1 MGIKYGNLNVDEK
14 YSGIL
19 EPNLYFDSILVPGVT
34 YTDKYQTGPA
44 GGIYVHKL
52 DTTAVTVGT
61 PGRDF
66 TDEAS
71 SDTLI
76 PILLNNN
83 YMKSKK
89 IYGVQAAAVDF
100 DLANEQLSTAT
111 QEIKESRQQSALG
124 CLVNEGTKSNGDAI
138 TANAVDAVLD
148 EAAKIKKGKANVVL
162 CSPDFYALVLK
173 ENGKDFTPA
182 KNDEVA
188 ATGAIGDLYGFTWIR
203 AAGLGEAEAKYYDS
217 TGTLKTV
224 ALHKAPT
231 TSVDGS
237 AVDFILYNSETLSII
252 DNLESFRIV
261 DSENF
266 TGSKAQAEL
275 NTGMKVTTPALAR
288 VRTHTIAKTGA

>member
-1 MGIKYGNLNVDEK
+1 MGIKYGSLNVDEK

-52 DTTAVTVGT
+52 NTTAVTVGT

-66 TDEAS
+66 SDEAS

-100 DLANEQLSTAT
+100 DLANEQLATAT

-124 CLVNEGTKSNGDAI
+124 CLVQEGTTSTVKTAI
-138 TANAVDAVLD
+138 TTGAVNAVLD
-148 EAAKIKKGKANVVL
+148 EAAQIKKGKANVVL

-173 ENGKDFTPA
+173 ESGKNFTPV

-203 AAGLGEAEAKYYDS
+203 AAGLGEQEAKYYDS

-224 ALHKAPT
+224 ALSKT
-231 TSVDGS
+231 TP
-237 AVDFILYNSETLSII
+237 VDFILYNSEALSIV
-252 DNLESFRIV
+252 DNLESYRIV

-266 TGSKAQAEL
+266 TGSKAQVEI
-275 NTGMKVTTPALAR
+275 NTGMKVTTPALVR
-288 VRTHTIAKTGA
+288 VRVHTAG

>member
-1 MGIKYGNLNVDEK
+1 MGIKYGSLNVDEK

-52 DTTAVTVGT
+52 NTTAVTVGT

-66 TDEAS
+66 SDEAS

-124 CLVNEGTKSNGDAI
+124 CLVQEGTTSTVKTAI
-138 TANAVDAVLD
+138 TANAVNAVLD
-148 EAAKIKKGKANVVL
+148 EAAQIKKGKANVVL

-173 ENGKDFTPA
+173 ESGKNFTPV

-203 AAGLGEAEAKYYDS
+203 AAGLGEQEAKYYDS

-224 ALHKAPT
+224 ALSKT
-231 TSVDGS
+231 TP
-237 AVDFILYNSETLSII
+237 VDFILYNSEALSIV
-252 DNLESFRIV
+252 DNLESYRIV

-266 TGSKAQAEL
+266 TGSKAQVEI
-275 NTGMKVTTPALAR
+275 NTGMKVTTPALVR
-288 VRTHTIAKTGA
+288 VRVHTAG

>member
-1 MGIKYGNLNVDEK
+1 MGIKYGSLNVDEK

-66 TDEAS
+66 ADEAS

-100 DLANEQLSTAT
+100 DIANEQLATAT

-124 CLVNEGTKSNGDAI
+124 CLVQEGTTSTVKTAI

-148 EAAKIKKGKANVVL
+148 EAAKIKKGKANIVF

-188 ATGAIGDLYGFTWIR
+188 STGAIGDLYGFTWIR
-203 AAGLGEAEAKYYDS
+203 AAGLGEAEAKYYDN
-217 TGTLKTV
+217 TGALKTV
-224 ALHKAPT
+224 VLNKAA
-231 TSVDGS
+231 TSSNDGS
-237 AVDFILYNSETLSII
+237 AVDFILYNSEALSIV
-252 DNLESFRIV
+252 DNLESYRIV

-275 NTGMKVTTPALAR
+275 NTGMTVTTPALAR
-288 VRTHTIAKTGA
+288 VRTHTIAKG

>member
-89 IYGVQAAAVDF
+89 IYGVQAASVSF
-100 DLANEQLSTAT
+100 DIANEQLSIAT

-124 CLVNEGTKSNGDAI
+124 CLVQEGTKSTGAAI

-217 TGTLKTV
+217 TGALKTV
-224 ALHKAPT
+224 SLYKAA
-231 TSVDGS
+231 TSGTDGS
-237 AVDFILYNSETLSII
+237 AVDFILYNSEALSIV
-252 DNLESFRIV
+252 DNLESYRIV

-288 VRTHTIAKTGA
+288 VRTHTIAKG

>member
-89 IYGVQAAAVDF
+89 IYGVQAAAVAF

-124 CLVNEGTKSNGDAI
+124 CLVQEGTKSNGAAI

-217 TGTLKTV
+217 TGALKTV
-224 ALHKAPT
+224 ALNKAA
-231 TSVDGS
+231 TSAADGS
-237 AVDFILYNSETLSII
+237 AVDFILYNSEALSIV
-252 DNLESFRIV
+252 DNLESYRIV

-288 VRTHTIAKTGA
+288 VRTHTIAKG

>member
-66 TDEAS
+66 SDEAS

-89 IYGVQAAAVDF
+89 IYGVQAAAVSF
-100 DLANEQLSTAT
+100 DLANEQLSIAT

-124 CLVNEGTKSNGDAI
+124 CLVQEGTTSTVKTVI
-138 TANAVDAVLD
+138 TENAVNAVLD
-148 EAAKIKKGKANVVL
+148 EATQIKKGKANVVL

-203 AAGLGEAEAKYYDS
+203 AAGLGEQEAKYYDS

-224 ALHKAPT
+224 ALSKT
-231 TSVDGS
+231 T
-237 AVDFILYNSETLSII
+237 AVDFILYNSETLSIV
-252 DNLESFRIV
+252 DNLESYRIV

-266 TGSKAQAEL
+266 TGSKAQVEI

-288 VRTHTIAKTGA
+288 VRTHTVG

>member
-89 IYGVQAAAVDF
+89 IYGVQAAAVSF

-124 CLVNEGTKSNGDAI
+124 CLVQEGTKANGAAV
-138 TANAVDAVLD
+138 TANAVNAVLD

-224 ALHKAPT
+224 SLHKAA
-231 TSVDGS
+231 TSAADGS
-237 AVDFILYNSETLSII
+237 AVDFILYNSETLSIV
-252 DNLESFRIV
+252 DNLESYRIV

-275 NTGMKVTTPALAR
+275 NTGMKVTTPALAI
-288 VRTHTIAKTGA
+288 VRTHTIAKG

>member
-1 MGIKYGNLNVDEK
+1 MGIKYGSLNVDEK

-52 DTTAVTVGT
+52 NTTAVTVGT

-66 TDEAS
+66 SDEAS

-89 IYGVQAAAVDF
+89 IYGVQAAAVSF
-100 DLANEQLSTAT
+100 DLANEQLATAT

-124 CLVNEGTKSNGDAI
+124 CLVQEGTTSTVKTAI
-138 TANAVDAVLD
+138 TANAVNAVLD
-148 EAAKIKKGKANVVL
+148 EAAQIKKGKANVVL

-173 ENGKDFTPA
+173 ESGKNFTPV

-203 AAGLGEAEAKYYDS
+203 AAGLGEQEAKYYDS

-224 ALHKAPT
+224 ALSKT
-231 TSVDGS
+231 TP
-237 AVDFILYNSETLSII
+237 VDFILYNSEALSIV
-252 DNLESFRIV
+252 DNLESYRIV

-266 TGSKAQAEL
+266 TGSKAQVEI
-275 NTGMKVTTPALAR
+275 NTGMKVTTPALVR
-288 VRTHTIAKTGA
+288 VRVHTAG

>member
-1 MGIKYGNLNVDEK
+1 MGIKYGSLNVDEK

-52 DTTAVTVGT
+52 NTTAVTVGT

-66 TDEAS
+66 SDEAS

-124 CLVNEGTKSNGDAI
+124 CLVQEGTTSTVKTAI
-138 TANAVDAVLD
+138 TANAVNAVLD
-148 EAAKIKKGKANVVL
+148 EAAQIKKGKANVVL

-173 ENGKDFTPA
+173 ESGKNFTPV

-203 AAGLGEAEAKYYDS
+203 AAGLGEQDAKYYDS

-224 ALHKAPT
+224 ALSKT
-231 TSVDGS
+231 TP
-237 AVDFILYNSETLSII
+237 VDFILYNSEALSIV
-252 DNLESFRIV
+252 DNLESYRIV

-266 TGSKAQAEL
+266 TGSKAQVEI
-275 NTGMKVTTPALAR
+275 NTGMKVTTPALVR
-288 VRTHTIAKTGA
+288 VRVHTAG

>member
-52 DTTAVTVGT
+52 DTTAVTVGI

-89 IYGVQAAAVDF
+89 IYGVQAAAVSF
-100 DLANEQLSTAT
+100 DLANEQLATAT

-124 CLVNEGTKSNGDAI
+124 CLVQEGTKSNGAAI
-138 TANAVDAVLD
+138 TANAVNAVLD
-148 EAAKIKKGKANVVL
+148 EAAKIKKGNANVVF
-162 CSPDFYALVLK
+162 CSPDFYALALK

-224 ALHKAPT
+224 ALHKAAT
-231 TSVDGS
+231 TAADGS
-237 AVDFILYNSETLSII
+237 AVDFILYNNETLSIV
-252 DNLESFRIV
+252 DNLENFRIV

-275 NTGMKVTTPALAR
+275 NTGMRVTTPALAR
-288 VRTHTIAKTGA
+288 VRTHTIAKG

>member
-89 IYGVQAAAVDF
+89 IYGVQAAAVAF
-100 DLANEQLSTAT
+100 DLANEQLATAT

-124 CLVNEGTKSNGDAI
+124 CLVQEGTKSNGAAI

-148 EAAKIKKGKANVVL
+148 EAAKIKKGKANVVF
-162 CSPDFYALVLK
+162 CSPEFYALVLK

-224 ALHKAPT
+224 ALNKAA
-231 TSVDGS
+231 TSAADGS
-237 AVDFILYNSETLSII
+237 AVDFILYNSETLSIV
-252 DNLESFRIV
+252 DNLESYRIV

-288 VRTHTIAKTGA
+288 VRTHTIAKG

>member
-1 MGIKYGNLNVDEK
+1 MGIKYGSLNVDEK
-14 YSGIL
+14 YSRIL

-52 DTTAVTVGT
+52 NTTAVTVGT

-66 TDEAS
+66 SDEAS

-124 CLVNEGTKSNGDAI
+124 CLVQEGTTSTVKTAI
-138 TANAVDAVLD
+138 TTGAVNAVLD
-148 EAAKIKKGKANVVL
+148 EAAQIKKGKANVVL

-173 ENGKDFTPA
+173 ESGKNFTPV
-182 KNDEVA
+182 KNDQVA

-203 AAGLGEAEAKYYDS
+203 AAGLGEQEAKYYDS
-217 TGTLKTV
+217 TRTLKTV
-224 ALHKAPT
+224 ALSKT
-231 TSVDGS
+231 TP
-237 AVDFILYNSETLSII
+237 VDFILYNSEALSIV
-252 DNLESFRIV
+252 DNLESYRIV

-266 TGSKAQAEL
+266 TGSKAQVEI
-275 NTGMKVTTPALAR
+275 NTGMKVTTPALVR
-288 VRTHTIAKTGA
+288 VRVHTAG

>member
-1 MGIKYGNLNVDEK
+1 MAIKYGNLNVDEK

-71 SDTLI
+71 TDTLI

-89 IYGVQAAAVDF
+89 IYGVQAAAVSF

-124 CLVNEGTKSNGDAI
+124 CLVQEGTKSNGAAI

-173 ENGKDFTPA
+173 ENGKDFTTA

-224 ALHKAPT
+224 ALHKAAT
-231 TSVDGS
+231 TAADGS
-237 AVDFILYNSETLSII
+237 AVDFILYNSETLSIV
-252 DNLESFRIV
+252 DNLESYRIV

-275 NTGMKVTTPALAR
+275 NTGMKVTTPALVR
-288 VRTHTIAKTGA
+288 VRTHTIAKG

>member
-1 MGIKYGNLNVDEK
+1 MAIKYGSLNVDEK
-14 YSGIL
+14 YSAIL
-19 EPNLYFDSILVPGVT
+19 EPNLYYDSIFVPGVT

-52 DTTAVTVGT
+52 DTSAVTVGT

-71 SDTLI
+71 ADTLI

-83 YMKSKK
+83 FQKSKK

-111 QEIKESRQQSALG
+111 QEVREAWNQSGLG
-124 CLVNEGTKSNGDAI
+124 CLVQEGTTSSVKTAI
-138 TANAVDAVLD
+138 TTGAVDAVLD
-148 EAAKIKKGKANVVL
+148 EAANIKKGTANVVL
-162 CSPDFYALVLK
+162 CSPEFYALVLK
-173 ENGKDFTPA
+173 ENGKDFTPV
-182 KNDEVA
+182 KNDQIA
-188 ATGAIGDLYGFTWIR
+188 ATGAIGTLYGYTWIR
-203 AAGLGEAEAKYYDS
+203 AAGLDEANAKYYDS

-224 ALHKAPT
+224 ALNKAASGST
-231 TSVDGS
+231 DGS

-252 DNLESFRIV
+252 SNLESFRIV

-266 TGSKAQAEL
+266 TGSKAQVEM
-275 NTGMKVTTPALAR
+275 NTGYKVTTPSLCR
-288 VRTHTIAKTGA
+288 VRTHTIAHS

>member
-1 MGIKYGNLNVDEK
+1 MGIKYGSLNVDEK

-52 DTTAVTVGT
+52 NTTAVTVGT

-66 TDEAS
+66 SDEAS

-124 CLVNEGTKSNGDAI
+124 CLVQEGTTSTVKAAI
-138 TANAVDAVLD
+138 TANAVNAVLD
-148 EAAKIKKGKANVVL
+148 EAAQIKKGKANVVL

-173 ENGKDFTPA
+173 ESGKNFTPV

-203 AAGLGEAEAKYYDS
+203 AAGLGEQEAKYYDS

-224 ALHKAPT
+224 ALSKT
-231 TSVDGS
+231 TP
-237 AVDFILYNSETLSII
+237 VDFILYNSEALSIV
-252 DNLESFRIV
+252 DNLESYRIV

-266 TGSKAQAEL
+266 TGSKAQVEI
-275 NTGMKVTTPALAR
+275 NTGMKVTTPALVR
-288 VRTHTIAKTGA
+288 VRTHTAG

>member
-1 MGIKYGNLNVDEK
+1 MGIKYGSLNVDEK

>member
-1 MGIKYGNLNVDEK
+1 MAIKYGNLNVDEK

-52 DTTAVTVGT
+52 STSAVAVGT

-71 SDTLI
+71 EDTLI
-76 PILLNNN
+76 PILLLNN
-83 YMKSKK
+83 YQKSKK
-89 IYGVQAAAVDF
+89 IYGTQAAAVAF

-124 CLVNEGTKSNGDAI
+124 CLVQEGTKSNGAAI

-173 ENGKDFTPA
+173 ENGKDFTPV
-182 KNDEVA
+182 KNDQVA
-188 ATGAIGDLYGFTWIR
+188 ATGAIGDMYGFTWIR
-203 AAGLGEAEAKYYDS
+203 AAGLGEASAEYYDH
-217 TGTLKTV
+217 TGAKKTV
-224 ALHKAPT
+224 ALEKAA
-231 TSVDGS
+231 TSAADGS
-237 AVDFILYNSETLSII
+237 AVDFILYNSEALSIV
-252 DNLESFRIV
+252 DNLESYRIV

-275 NTGMKVTTPALAR
+275 NTGMTVTTGTLVR
-288 VRTHTIAKTGA
+288 VRTHTIAKG

>member
-1 MGIKYGNLNVDEK
+1 MGIKYGSLNVDEK

-52 DTTAVTVGT
+52 NTTAVTVGT

-66 TDEAS
+66 SDEAS

-124 CLVNEGTKSNGDAI
+124 CLVQEGTTSTVKTAI
-138 TANAVDAVLD
+138 TTGAVNAVLD
-148 EAAKIKKGKANVVL
+148 EAAQIKKGKANVVL

-173 ENGKDFTPA
+173 ESGKNFTPV

-203 AAGLGEAEAKYYDS
+203 AAGLGEQEAKYYDS

-224 ALHKAPT
+224 ALSKT
-231 TSVDGS
+231 TP
-237 AVDFILYNSETLSII
+237 VDFILYNSEALSIV
-252 DNLESFRIV
+252 DNLESYRIV

-266 TGSKAQAEL
+266 TGSKAQVEI
-275 NTGMKVTTPALAR
+275 NTGMKVTTPALVR
-288 VRTHTIAKTGA
+288 VRVHTAG

>member
-89 IYGVQAAAVDF
+89 IYGVQAAAVSF

-124 CLVNEGTKSNGDAI
+124 CLVQEGTKSNGAAI
-138 TANAVDAVLD
+138 TANAVNAVLD
-148 EAAKIKKGKANVVL
+148 EAANIKKGKANVVL
-162 CSPDFYALVLK
+162 CSPEFYALVLK

-224 ALHKAPT
+224 ALHKAA
-231 TSVDGS
+231 TSAADGS
-237 AVDFILYNSETLSII
+237 AVDFILYNNETLSIV

-288 VRTHTIAKTGA
+288 VRTHTIAKG

>member
-89 IYGVQAAAVDF
+89 IYGVQAAAVSF

-124 CLVNEGTKSNGDAI
+124 CLVQEGTKSNGAAI

-148 EAAKIKKGKANVVL
+148 EAAKIKKGKANVVF
-162 CSPDFYALVLK
+162 CSPEFYALVLK

-217 TGTLKTV
+217 TGALKTV
-224 ALHKAPT
+224 ALNKAA
-231 TSVDGS
+231 TSAADGS
-237 AVDFILYNSETLSII
+237 AVDFILYNSETLSIV
-252 DNLESFRIV
+252 DNLESYRIV

-288 VRTHTIAKTGA
+288 VRTHTIAKG

>member
-1 MGIKYGNLNVDEK
+1 MAIKYGNLNVDEK

-34 YTDKYQTGPA
+34 YADKYQTGPA

-89 IYGVQAAAVDF
+89 IYGVQAAAVSF

-124 CLVNEGTKSNGDAI
+124 CLVQEGTKSNGAAI
-138 TANAVDAVLD
+138 TANAVNAVLD

-173 ENGKDFTPA
+173 ENGKDFVPA

-224 ALHKAPT
+224 ALFKAA
-231 TSVDGS
+231 TSAADGS
-237 AVDFILYNSETLSII
+237 AVDFILYNSETLSIV
-252 DNLESFRIV
+252 DNLESYRIV

-275 NTGMKVTTPALAR
+275 NTGMKVTTPTLAR
-288 VRTHTIAKTGA
+288 VRTHTIAKG

>member
-14 YSGIL
+14 YAGML

-34 YTDKYQTGPA
+34 YTNKYQTGPA

-89 IYGVQAAAVDF
+89 IYGVQAAAVSF
-100 DLANEQLSTAT
+100 DLANEHLSTAT

-124 CLVNEGTKSNGDAI
+124 CLVQEGTKSNGAAI
-138 TANAVDAVLD
+138 TANGVDAVLD

-173 ENGKDFTPA
+173 ENGKDFTPT

-203 AAGLGEAEAKYYDS
+203 AAGLGEAQAKYYDS

-224 ALHKAPT
+224 DLFKAA
-231 TSVDGS
+231 TSAADGS
-237 AVDFILYNSETLSII
+237 AVDFILYNNETLSIV
-252 DNLESFRIV
+252 DNLESYRIV

-275 NTGMKVTTPALAR
+275 NTGMKVTSPALAR
-288 VRTHTIAKTGA
+288 VRTHTIAKG

>member
-66 TDEAS
+66 SDEAS

-89 IYGVQAAAVDF
+89 IYGVQAAAVSF
-100 DLANEQLSTAT
+100 DLANEQLSIAT

-124 CLVNEGTKSNGDAI
+124 CLVQEGTKSNGATI

-188 ATGAIGDLYGFTWIR
+188 ATGAIGELYGFTWIR
-203 AAGLGEAEAKYYDS
+203 AAGLGEAEAKYYDN
-217 TGTLKTV
+217 TGALKTV
-224 ALHKAPT
+224 ALYKAA
-231 TSVDGS
+231 TSGTDGS
-237 AVDFILYNSETLSII
+237 AVDFILYNNEALSIV
-252 DNLESFRIV
+252 DNLESYRIV

-288 VRTHTIAKTGA
+288 VRTHTIAKG

>member
-1 MGIKYGNLNVDEK
+1 MAIKYGSLNVDEK

-19 EPNLYFDSILVPGVT
+19 EPNLYYDSIFVPGVT

-52 DTTAVTVGT
+52 DTAAVTVGT

-83 YMKSKK
+83 FQKSKK

-111 QEIKESRQQSALG
+111 QEVREAWNQSGLG
-124 CLVNEGTKSNGDAI
+124 CLVQEGTTSSVKTAI
-138 TANAVDAVLD
+138 ATGAVDAVLD
-148 EAAKIKKGKANVVL
+148 EAANIKKGTANVVL
-162 CSPDFYALVLK
+162 CSPEFYALVLK
-173 ENGKDFTPA
+173 ENGKDFTPV
-182 KNDEVA
+182 KNDQIA
-188 ATGAIGDLYGFTWIR
+188 ATGAIGTLYGYTWIR
-203 AAGLGEAEAKYYDS
+203 AACLDEANAKYYDS
-217 TGTLKTV
+217 TGALKTV
-224 ALHKAPT
+224 ALNKAAT
-231 TSVDGS
+231 GSADGS
-237 AVDFILYNSETLSII
+237 AVDFILYNSEILSII
-252 DNLESFRIV
+252 SNLESFRIV

-266 TGSKAQAEL
+266 TGSKAQVEM
-275 NTGMKVTTPALAR
+275 NTGYKVTTPSLCR
-288 VRTHTIAKTGA
+288 VRTHTIAHS

>member
-89 IYGVQAAAVDF
+89 IYGVQAAAVSF

-124 CLVNEGTKSNGDAI
+124 CLVQEGTKSNGAAI

-224 ALHKAPT
+224 ALNKAA
-231 TSVDGS
+231 TSAADGS
-237 AVDFILYNSETLSII
+237 AVDFILYNNETLSIV
-252 DNLESFRIV
+252 DNLESYRIV

-288 VRTHTIAKTGA
+288 VRTHTIAKG

>member
-89 IYGVQAAAVDF
+89 IYGVQAAAVPF
-100 DLANEQLSTAT
+100 DLANEQLATAT

-124 CLVNEGTKSNGDAI
+124 CLVQEGTKSNGAAI
-138 TANAVDAVLD
+138 TANAVNAVLD
-148 EAAKIKKGKANVVL
+148 EAANIKKGKANVVF
-162 CSPDFYALVLK
+162 CSPEFYALVLK
-173 ENGKDFTPA
+173 ESGKDFTPA

-188 ATGAIGDLYGFTWIR
+188 ATGAIGDLYGFTWIS

-224 ALHKAPT
+224 ALHKAA
-231 TSVDGS
+231 TSAADGS
-237 AVDFILYNSETLSII
+237 AVDFILYNSETLSIV
-252 DNLESFRIV
+252 DNLESYRIV

-288 VRTHTIAKTGA
+288 VRTHTIAKG

>member
-89 IYGVQAAAVDF
+89 IYGVQAAAVAF

-124 CLVNEGTKSNGDAI
+124 CLVQEGTKSNGAAI

-224 ALHKAPT
+224 ALNKAA
-231 TSVDGS
+231 TSAADGS
-237 AVDFILYNSETLSII
+237 AVDFILYNSETLSIV
-252 DNLESFRIV
+252 DNLESYRIV

-275 NTGMKVTTPALAR
+275 NTGMKVTTPDLAR
-288 VRTHTIAKTGA
+288 VRTHTIAKG

>member
-52 DTTAVTVGT
+52 DTAAVTVGT

-89 IYGVQAAAVDF
+89 IYGVQAEAVSF
-100 DLANEQLSTAT
+100 DLANEQLSIAT

-124 CLVNEGTKSNGDAI
+124 CLVQEGTKSTGADI

-217 TGTLKTV
+217 TGALKTV
-224 ALHKAPT
+224 ALYKAA
-231 TSVDGS
+231 TSGTDGS
-237 AVDFILYNSETLSII
+237 AVDFILYNSETLSIV
-252 DNLESFRIV
+252 DNLESYRIV

-266 TGSKAQAEL
+266 TGSKAQVEI

-288 VRTHTIAKTGA
+288 VRTHTIAKG

>member
-1 MGIKYGNLNVDEK
+1 MAIKYGNLNVDEK

-19 EPNLYFDSILVPGVT
+19 EPNLFYDSIMVPGVT

-66 TDEAS
+66 TDETS

-100 DLANEQLSTAT
+100 DLANEQLSIAT

-124 CLVNEGTKSNGDAI
+124 CLVQEGTKSNDAAI

-173 ENGKDFTPA
+173 ENGKDFTPT

-203 AAGLGEAEAKYYDS
+203 AAGLGENEAKYYDS

-224 ALHKAPT
+224 TLHKAAT
-231 TSVDGS
+231 TSADGS
-237 AVDFILYNSETLSII
+237 AVDFILYNSETLSIV
-252 DNLESFRIV
+252 DNLESYRIV

-275 NTGMKVTTPALAR
+275 NTGMKVTTPALAV
-288 VRTHTIAKTGA
+288 VRTHTIAKG

>member
-1 MGIKYGNLNVDEK
+1 MGIKYGSLNVDEK

-52 DTTAVTVGT
+52 NTTAVTVGT

-66 TDEAS
+66 SDEAS

-124 CLVNEGTKSNGDAI
+124 CLVQEGTTSTVKTAI
-138 TANAVDAVLD
+138 TTNAVNAVLD
-148 EAAKIKKGKANVVL
+148 EAAQIKKGKANVVL

-173 ENGKDFTPA
+173 ESGKNFTPV

-203 AAGLGEAEAKYYDS
+203 AAGLGEQEAKYYDS

-224 ALHKAPT
+224 ALSKT
-231 TSVDGS
+231 TP
-237 AVDFILYNSETLSII
+237 VDFILYNSEALSIV
-252 DNLESFRIV
+252 DNLESYRIV

-266 TGSKAQAEL
+266 TGSKAQVEI
-275 NTGMKVTTPALAR
+275 NTGMKVTTPALVR
-288 VRTHTIAKTGA
+288 VRVHTAG

>member
-1 MGIKYGNLNVDEK
+1 MAIKYGSLNVDEK
-14 YSGIL
+14 YSQIL
-19 EPNLYFDSILVPGVT
+19 EPNLFYDSIMVPGVT

-66 TDEAS
+66 TDEAT

-83 YMKSKK
+83 YQKSKK

-100 DLANEQLSTAT
+100 DLANEQLSIAT
-111 QEIKESRQQSALG
+111 QEIRDSRQQSALG
-124 CLVNEGTKSNGDAI
+124 CLVQEGTVSATKTAI
-138 TANAVDAVLD
+138 ASNAVDAVLD
-148 EAAKIKKGKANVVL
+148 EAAAIKKGKANIVL
-162 CSPDFYALVLK
+162 CSPEFYALVLK

-203 AAGLGEAEAKYYDS
+203 AAGLGEAQAKYYDS
-217 TGTLKTV
+217 TGALKTV
-224 ALHKAPT
+224 DLHKAA
-231 TSVDGS
+231 TSAADGS

-252 DNLESFRIV
+252 DNLESYRIV

-275 NTGMKVTTPALAR
+275 NTGFKVTTSALAR
-288 VRTHTIAKTGA
+288 VRTHTIAKG

>member
-34 YTDKYQTGPA
+34 YIDKYQTGPA

-89 IYGVQAAAVDF
+89 IYRVQAAAVAF
-100 DLANEQLSTAT
+100 DIANEQLATAT

-124 CLVNEGTKSNGDAI
+124 CLVQEGTKSNGADI

-162 CSPDFYALVLK
+162 CSPEFYALVLK

-203 AAGLGEAEAKYYDS
+203 AAGLSEAEAKYYDS

-224 ALHKAPT
+224 ALHKAAT
-231 TSVDGS
+231 AAADGS

-252 DNLESFRIV
+252 DNLESFRLV
-261 DSENF
+261 DSESF
-266 TGSKAQAEL
+266 TGSKAQVEL
-275 NTGMKVTTPALAR
+275 NTGMKVTTPELAR
-288 VRTHTIAKTGA
+288 VRTHTIAKG

>member
-1 MGIKYGNLNVDEK
+1 MGIKYGSLNVDEK

-52 DTTAVTVGT
+52 NTTAVTVGT

-66 TDEAS
+66 SDEAS

-89 IYGVQAAAVDF
+89 IYGVQAAAVSF

-124 CLVNEGTKSNGDAI
+124 CLVQEGTTSTVKTAI
-138 TANAVDAVLD
+138 TTGAVNAVLD
-148 EAAKIKKGKANVVL
+148 EAAQIKKGKANVVL

-173 ENGKDFTPA
+173 ESGKNFTPV

-203 AAGLGEAEAKYYDS
+203 AAGLGEQEAKYYDS

-224 ALHKAPT
+224 ALSKT
-231 TSVDGS
+231 TP
-237 AVDFILYNSETLSII
+237 VDFILYNSEALSIV
-252 DNLESFRIV
+252 DNLESYRIV

-266 TGSKAQAEL
+266 TGSKAQVEL
-275 NTGMKVTTPALAR
+275 NTGMKVTTPALVR
-288 VRTHTIAKTGA
+288 VRTHTAG

>member
-14 YSGIL
+14 YSKIL

-52 DTTAVTVGT
+52 NTTAVTVGT

-66 TDEAS
+66 SDEAS

-124 CLVNEGTKSNGDAI
+124 CLVQEGTTSTVKAAI
-138 TANAVDAVLD
+138 TANAVNAVLD
-148 EAAKIKKGKANVVL
+148 EAAQIKKGKANVVL

-173 ENGKDFTPA
+173 ESGKNFTPV

-203 AAGLGEAEAKYYDS
+203 AAGLGEQEAKYYDS

-224 ALHKAPT
+224 ALSKT
-231 TSVDGS
+231 TP
-237 AVDFILYNSETLSII
+237 VDFILYNSEALSIV
-252 DNLESFRIV
+252 DNLESYRIV

-266 TGSKAQAEL
+266 TGSKAQVEI
-275 NTGMKVTTPALAR
+275 NTGMKVTTPALVR
-288 VRTHTIAKTGA
+288 VRTHTAG

>member
-1 MGIKYGNLNVDEK
+1 MAIKYGNLNVDEK

-52 DTTAVTVGT
+52 NTTAVTVGT

-71 SDTLI
+71 ADALI

-89 IYGVQAAAVDF
+89 IYGVQAAAVSF

-124 CLVNEGTKSNGDAI
+124 CLVQEGTKSNGAAI
-138 TANAVDAVLD
+138 TANAVNAVLD
-148 EAAKIKKGKANVVL
+148 EAANIKKGKANVVF
-162 CSPDFYALVLK
+162 CSPEFYALVLK

-224 ALHKAPT
+224 ALHKAAT
-231 TSVDGS
+231 AAADGS
-237 AVDFILYNSETLSII
+237 AVDFILYNNETFSIV
-252 DNLESFRIV
+252 DSLESYRIV

-275 NTGMKVTTPALAR
+275 NTGMKVTTSALAR
-288 VRTHTIAKTGA
+288 VRTHTIAKG

>member
-1 MGIKYGNLNVDEK
+1 MGIKYGSLNVDEK

-52 DTTAVTVGT
+52 NTTAVTVGI

-66 TDEAS
+66 SDEAS

-124 CLVNEGTKSNGDAI
+124 CLVQEGTTSTVKTAI
-138 TANAVDAVLD
+138 TANAVNAVLD
-148 EAAKIKKGKANVVL
+148 EAAQIKKGKANVVL

-173 ENGKDFTPA
+173 ESGKNFTPV

-203 AAGLGEAEAKYYDS
+203 AAGLGEQEAKYYDS

-224 ALHKAPT
+224 ALSKT
-231 TSVDGS
+231 TP
-237 AVDFILYNSETLSII
+237 VDFILYNSEALSIV
-252 DNLESFRIV
+252 DNLESYRIV

-266 TGSKAQAEL
+266 TGSKAQVEI
-275 NTGMKVTTPALAR
+275 NTGMKVTTPALVR
-288 VRTHTIAKTGA
+288 VRTHTVG

>member
-89 IYGVQAAAVDF
+89 IYGVQAAAVSF
-100 DLANEQLSTAT
+100 DLANEQLSIAT

-124 CLVNEGTKSNGDAI
+124 CLVQEGTKSNGAAI

-217 TGTLKTV
+217 TGALKTV
-224 ALHKAPT
+224 ALYKAA
-231 TSVDGS
+231 TSSNDGS
-237 AVDFILYNSETLSII
+237 AVDFILYNSETLSIV
-252 DNLESFRIV
+252 DNLESYRIV

-288 VRTHTIAKTGA
+288 VRTHTIAKG

>member
-1 MGIKYGNLNVDEK
+1 MAIKYGNLNVDEK

-52 DTTAVTVGT
+52 STSAVAVGT

-71 SDTLI
+71 EDTLI

-89 IYGVQAAAVDF
+89 IYRVQAAAVAF
-100 DLANEQLSTAT
+100 DIANEQLSTAT
-111 QEIKESRQQSALG
+111 REIKESRQQSALG
-124 CLVNEGTKSNGDAI
+124 CLVQEGTKSNGAAI

-173 ENGKDFTPA
+173 ENGKDFTPV
-182 KNDEVA
+182 KNDKVA
-188 ATGAIGDLYGFTWIR
+188 ATGAIGDMYGFTWIR
-203 AAGLGEAEAKYYDS
+203 AAGLNEASAEYYDH
-217 TGTLKTV
+217 TGVKKTV
-224 ALHKAPT
+224 ALEKAA
-231 TSVDGS
+231 TSAADGS
-237 AVDFILYNSETLSII
+237 AVDFILYNNEALSIV
-252 DNLESFRIV
+252 DNLESYRIV
-261 DSENF
+261 DSESF

-275 NTGMKVTTPALAR
+275 NTGMTVTTGALVR
-288 VRTHTIAKTGA
+288 VRTHTIAKG